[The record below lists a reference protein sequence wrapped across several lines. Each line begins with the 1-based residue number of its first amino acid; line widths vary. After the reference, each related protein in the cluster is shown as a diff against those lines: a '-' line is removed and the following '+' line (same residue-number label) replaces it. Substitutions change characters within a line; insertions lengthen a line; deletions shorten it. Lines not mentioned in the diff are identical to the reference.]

1 MNGLRW
7 GSTTKCYEN
16 MATRERIQENG
27 SELSALVFTD
37 RFFFLII
44 FIHQLFKNYLS
55 NNSNFLQYCMLNL
68 YFWISERNLLEMHSG
83 IFFLPFYTLVIIR
96 VNQLNFI
103 IMQNFI
109 LSLSFF
115 IFIIIFIL
123 SFYLI

>member
-1 MNGLRW
+1 MNK
-7 GSTTKCYEN
+7 TY
-16 MATRERIQENG
+16 
-27 SELSALVFTD
+27 D

-123 SFYLI
+123 IFYLIWYQSLWERF